1 MSYESMMN
9 ADVDSM
15 TEVQR
20 QILDVSDAD
29 VQVLTFT
36 IAGDKY
42 CIDIDPVSE
51 VLWNEHDIAE
61 VPNLPDHV
69 LGISNLRGRSVQI
82 VDPKIL
88 LEKPADGTEENIILF
103 EPQAGSDADCAWL
116 VDSVEQVL
124 RVSNDEIDQSV
135 ADDQIEGI
143 IERDDELIMW
153 ISGDCFNVDLSEVEQ
168 ERAEMSLEDEQAAL
182 DG

>member
-51 VLWNEHDIAE
+51 VLWNEHDIASM
-61 VPNLPDHV
+61 PNLPEHV
-69 LGISNLRGRSVQI
+69 LGISNLRGRSVQV

-88 LEKPADGTEENIILF
+88 LEQEAEGDPENIILF
-103 EPQAGSDADCAWL
+103 EPRDDDEADCAWL
-116 VDSVEQVL
+116 VDTVEQVL
-124 RVSNDEIDQSV
+124 RVSHDEIDESV
-135 ADDQIEGI
+135 ADEQIEGI

-153 ISGDCFNVDLSEVEQ
+153 VNADCFNIDLQEIQTDTAGEV
-168 ERAEMSLEDEQAAL
+168 AL
-182 DG
+182 DTET

>member
-51 VLWNEHDIAE
+51 VLWNEHDIASM
-61 VPNLPDHV
+61 PNLPDHV
-69 LGISNLRGRSVQI
+69 LGIANLRGRSVQV

-88 LEKPADGTEENIILF
+88 LEAPSDGEAENIILF
-103 EPQAGSDADCAWL
+103 EPDTGSESDCAWL
-116 VDSVEQVL
+116 VDSVDQVL
-124 RVSNDEIDQSV
+124 RVSNDEIDESV
-135 ADDQIEGI
+135 ADEQIEGI

-153 ISGDCFNVDLSEVEQ
+153 VGCDCFDIDLREISDVGTDEVTLGPEN
-168 ERAEMSLEDEQAAL
+168 
-182 DG
+182 

>member
-9 ADVDSM
+9 ADVESM

-51 VLWNEHDIAE
+51 VLWNEHDVASM
-61 VPNLPDHV
+61 PNLPEHV
-69 LGISNLRGRSVQI
+69 LGISNLRDRSVQI

-88 LEKPADGTEENIILF
+88 LEEPSEGEEENIILF
-103 EPQAGSDADCAWL
+103 EAHEDAEADSAWL

-124 RVSNDEIDQSV
+124 RVSNDEIDESV
-135 ADDQIEGI
+135 ADEQIEGI

-153 ISGDCFNVDLSEVEQ
+153 VSSDCFNVDLREIRTDTAGEVSIDPET
-168 ERAEMSLEDEQAAL
+168 
-182 DG
+182 